1 MDQRIKR
8 IIGKTLVNLCKLFAF
23 VSVIF
28 IFMLAC
34 IWLSVQTTGDVMIG
48 IAAFFIPVIIAAV
61 WDQSKAQVDHELWKE
76 QDTIDILSQKYEPRI

>member
-1 MDQRIKR
+1 
-8 IIGKTLVNLCKLFAF
+8 
-23 VSVIF
+23 
-28 IFMLAC
+28 MLAC

>member
-1 MDQRIKR
+1 
-8 IIGKTLVNLCKLFAF
+8 
-23 VSVIF
+23 
-28 IFMLAC
+28 MLAC
-34 IWLSVQTTGDVMIG
+34 IWLSVQTTGDVMMG

>member
-8 IIGKTLVNLCKLFAF
+8 IIGKTLINLCKLFAF
-23 VSVIF
+23 VIGV
-28 IFMLAC
+28 MLYMFAC
-34 IWLSVQTTGDVMIG
+34 VWLSQQTTGDVMMG

-76 QDTIDILSQKYEPRI
+76 QDTISSLSRKYE

>member
-8 IIGKTLVNLCKLFAF
+8 IIGKTLVNLCKLFVF

-34 IWLSVQTTGDVMIG
+34 IWLSVQTTGDVMMG

>member
-23 VSVIF
+23 VIVVMF
-28 IFMLAC
+28 YMFAC
-34 IWLSVQTTGDVMIG
+34 IWLSVQTTGDVMLG
-48 IAAFFIPVIIAAV
+48 IAAFFIPIIIAAV

-76 QDTIDILSQKYEPRI
+76 EDTVSALSRKYE